1 MKKIIILIT
10 LFGLLSGCV
19 SLKKYN
25 ELQRELSDIKQKN
38 EVTDRDARLLKQKN
52 EALTQELQQ
61 SRQTAEFFY
70 RAGTEFYDQKQYDL
84 AMDHFEKLLDRF
96 PANSLV
102 PQAREK
108 IAEIS
113 AFSSSKAGK
122 ILKAA
127 EGARDLH
134 SRIDIINRGM
144 NETYLTREDTDRLSK
159 RRETYKLQDEA
170 NRHIIVEDDP
180 TQSQRI
186 YRTTRSTIQEL
197 NYDKSFYVEIY
208 LIHRYSGRKDFR
220 IKTRYIGDK
229 WISYDSVSLRGEN
242 GTHAEIVCKYPEKL
256 SNLIDER
263 IYEWSDND
271 IEDDKVIK
279 LAKTGVITVRFSG
292 GYKYTFEMTDEQL
305 TALKEIVRK
314 YQTLR

>member
-1 MKKIIILIT
+1 MKKIIVLLT

-38 EVTDRDARLLKQKN
+38 EMTDRDARLLKQKN

-61 SRQTAEFFY
+61 SRQTAEFLY

-113 AFSSSKAGK
+113 AISSSKAGK

-127 EGARDLH
+127 EGARDIH

-144 NETYLTREDTDRLSK
+144 NETYLTREDTERLSK
-159 RRETYKLQDEA
+159 RRETYRLQDEA

-208 LIHRYSGRKDFR
+208 MIHHYSGRKDFR

-229 WISYDSVSLRGEN
+229 WISYDSVTLRGEN

-279 LAKTGVITVRFSG
+279 LAKTDVITVRFSG

-305 TALKEIVRK
+305 TALREIVRK
-314 YQTLR
+314 YQSLR